1 VLGQLRVVVVLPS
14 TVVVVVVLP
23 STVVVT
29 VLRDVPVPW
38 AETTTVWTSRTDARG
53 ISRGSR

>member
-1 VLGQLRVVVVLPS
+1 VVVVLPS

-23 STVVVT
+23 STDVMT
-29 VLRDVPVPW
+29 VLREVPAAR
-38 AETTTVWTSRTDARG
+38 AETTSVWTTWTDARG